1 MKKLIILVITIFC
14 LLELSASDVS
24 RASIDPMQEL
34 KNLMASEERQ
44 INGEATFA
52 DKFVLIT
59 HLGPSIKRLQEEI
72 VYKTSIDL
80 ESPSYIPI
88 ANGALIML
96 DSASTAL
103 DIYSIKTCSNDLSKF
118 TNEDMKTI
126 TTSNEF
132 ASAFALKQKTLTS
145 NDRIPTAKRADYV
158 RFIHALRAANC
169 EDNDAALQKYLETK

>member
-1 MKKLIILVITIFC
+1 MKKSILFIVTIFC
-14 LLELSASDVS
+14 LQVLSASEVS

-34 KNLMASEERQ
+34 KELVAAEERH
-44 INGEATFA
+44 INGEATFT
-52 DKFVLIT
+52 DKVILIT
-59 HLGPSIKRLQEEI
+59 HLGPSIKRLQEEL
-72 VYKTSIDL
+72 VYKTSIDI
-80 ESPSYIPI
+80 ESSSYIPI

-118 TNEDMKTI
+118 TNEDMKAI

-145 NDRIPTAKRADYV
+145 NNRIPTAKRADYV
-158 RFIHALRAANC
+158 RFIYALRAANC
-169 EDNDAALQKYLETK
+169 KDNDVALQNYLETK